1 MSTQALTNLRDYLTG
16 TLSTADMIWLVEEMK
31 NFIRA
36 PKEKL
41 KPYTIEELHERIAR
55 SEHDSS
61 EGKVYDV
68 EDVLRELEEEFAY
81 EDQLEMTEAI

>member
-41 KPYTIEELHERIAR
+41 KPYTIEELHEWIAR
-55 SEHDSS
+55 SERDSS

>member
-1 MSTQALTNLRDYLTG
+1 MSTQ
-16 TLSTADMIWLVEEMK
+16 
-31 NFIRA
+31 A

-55 SEHDSS
+55 SERDSS

-81 EDQLEMTEAI
+81 EDQLEMAKAI